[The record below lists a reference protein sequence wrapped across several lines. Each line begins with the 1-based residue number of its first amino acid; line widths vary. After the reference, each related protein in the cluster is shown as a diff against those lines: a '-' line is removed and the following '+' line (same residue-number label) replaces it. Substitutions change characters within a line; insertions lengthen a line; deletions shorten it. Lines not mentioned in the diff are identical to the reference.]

1 MVDFLMRDLFS
12 GRAQPRT
19 RLVCTDMVHN
29 GRGGGPGGCA
39 GLSALMGYTKDKWG
53 VDLKQKNIPPIR
65 TTWNSEKK
73 QTTLRIVHRHIVLIN
88 VIRKKSD

>member
-12 GRAQPRT
+12 GRVQPRT

-29 GRGGGPGGCA
+29 GRGGRTW
-39 GLSALMGYTKDKWG
+39 GLCRTQCIMGYTKDKWG